1 MMWYVITIRVIILL
15 YLKKWKGDRGSKKIM
30 NDRWYFQNVYKFLAM
45 WKMLKSKKIV
55 KSEQITSCYNTLKL
69 LKYCNVK
76 FKLQVSTIW

>member
-45 WKMLKSKKIV
+45 WKMLKSKKNCKVRADNIML
-55 KSEQITSCYNTLKL
+55 QH
-69 LKYCNVK
+69 
-76 FKLQVSTIW
+76 FKTP